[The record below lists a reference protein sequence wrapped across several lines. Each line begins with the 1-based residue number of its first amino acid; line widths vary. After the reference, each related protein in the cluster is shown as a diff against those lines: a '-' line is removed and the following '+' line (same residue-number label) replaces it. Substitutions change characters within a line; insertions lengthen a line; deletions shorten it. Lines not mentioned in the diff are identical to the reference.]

1 VAWRSGSA
9 RCGGSSI
16 AAISASKK
24 TAHAAEQDRPDV
36 ARRRCAWFESQPA
49 LDPARLVFIDETG
62 ATTKMA
68 RLRGRSKRG
77 ERCRCAVPHGH
88 WKTTTFT
95 AGLRLDGLS
104 APMVLDG
111 PMNGVTF
118 LAYVEQF
125 LVPTLRPGDVVIMD
139 NLPAH
144 RVSGVRQAI
153 EAAGAT
159 RLFLPPYSP
168 DFNPIEQAF
177 AKLKAYLRK
186 VAARTKDALWQ
197 AIADALDAFTPQEC
211 ANYFRNSG
219 YEPE

>member
-1 VAWRSGSA
+1 
-9 RCGGSSI
+9 
-16 AAISASKK
+16 
-24 TAHAAEQDRPDV
+24 
-36 ARRRCAWFESQPA
+36 
-49 LDPARLVFIDETG
+49 
-62 ATTKMA
+62 
-68 RLRGRSKRG
+68 
-77 ERCRCAVPHGH
+77 
-88 WKTTTFT
+88 
-95 AGLRLDGLS
+95 
-104 APMVLDG
+104 MVLDG

-197 AIADALDAFTPQEC
+197 ATADALDAFTPQEC

>member
-1 VAWRSGSA
+1 
-9 RCGGSSI
+9 
-16 AAISASKK
+16 
-24 TAHAAEQDRPDV
+24 
-36 ARRRCAWFESQPA
+36 
-49 LDPARLVFIDETG
+49 VFIDETG

-77 ERCRCAVPHGH
+77 ERCRAAVPHGH

-111 PMNGVTF
+111 PMNGAAF
-118 LAYVEQF
+118 RAYVEQV
-125 LVPTLRPGDVVIMD
+125 LVPTLRPGDIVIMD

-144 RVSGVRQAI
+144 RVSGIREAI

-168 DFNPIEQAF
+168 EFNPIEQLF
-177 AKLKAYLRK
+177 AKLKAWLRK
-186 VAARTKDALWQ
+186 VAARTKDALWH
-197 AIADALDAFTPQEC
+197 AITEALDIFTPAELT
-211 ANYFRNSG
+211 NYFRNSG